1 LARIEYAVQERDCA
15 GKNYDRSTGV
25 LALTKVRLIDGTGH
39 GPTENTAIIIDGNRI
54 KNVGLVT
61 DYPDNTNVVDL
72 RDLTILP
79 GLVDCHLHLGG
90 LTRDQPGRPIGK
102 LSFIDMASFFWDYSR
117 NYAHRRRLAIENGVT
132 TLRSAGD
139 HYPHIIRLRDKIGD
153 GKLSGPRIFAPG
165 PTITAPG
172 GHPACTIYKGNRYIV
187 ENAVRQIAD
196 ADTAREEVRKLVEG
210 GVDCI
215 KAIYS
220 DLNPMDTTQKVP
232 KLSLDVLEALA
243 DETHRHN
250 LRLMVHTG
258 TPQESMDA
266 VKAGA
271 DSIEHGILPGASSFD
286 FNDDLVRMM
295 LAKGTYFVPTLAIA
309 WANKNAYPALFA
321 GLKRTFKKLHDAG
334 VNIAA
339 GTDSG
344 TPGVVIGK
352 GLHKELELMVEAG
365 ISPMEAIIA
374 ATRNAADNLAKAGE
388 LGTIESGKL
397 ADVIAVSGDP
407 LKDIRNTREIKLV
420 IRNGEI
426 LVNKLNT

>member
-1 LARIEYAVQERDCA
+1 M
-15 GKNYDRSTGV
+15 
-25 LALTKVRLIDGTGH
+25 LALKNLRLIDGTGH
-39 GPTENTAIIIDGNRI
+39 DPSENMVIIIDGNRI

-61 DYPDNTNVVDL
+61 SYPDNTNVVDL
-72 RDLTILP
+72 P
-79 GLVDCHLHLGG
+79 GLTVMPGLIDCHLHLGG
-90 LTRDQPGRPIGK
+90 LTVDQPGKAIGK
-102 LSFIDMASFFWDYSR
+102 ISLKDMASFFFDYSR
-117 NYAHRRRLAIENGVT
+117 NYAYRRRLAIENGVT
-132 TLRSAGD
+132 TIRSAGD
-139 HYPHIIRLRDKIGD
+139 HYPHIIRLRDKIASGN
-153 GKLSGPRIFAPG
+153 LSGPRIFAPG
-165 PTITAPG
+165 PIITAPG
-172 GHPACTIYKGNRYIV
+172 GHPAGTIYKGNRYIV

-196 ADTAREEVRKLVEG
+196 VNTAIGEVRKLVEG

-220 DLNPMDTTQKVP
+220 DINPLDTSQKVP

-271 DSIEHGILPGASSFD
+271 DSIEHGILPGANSFD
-286 FNDDLVRMM
+286 FSDDLIKMM
-295 LAKGTYFVPTLAIA
+295 LDKGTYFVPTLSIA
-309 WANKNAYPALFA
+309 WANKDTYPDVFT
-321 GLKRTFKKLHDAG
+321 GLKRTFKKLHGAG

-365 ISPMEAIIA
+365 ISPMEAIVA
-374 ATRNAADNLAKAGE
+374 GTRNAADNLGKANE

-397 ADVIAVSGDP
+397 ADVIAVLGDP

-420 IRNGEI
+420 IRDGEI
-426 LVNKLNT
+426 LVNKINT

>member
-1 LARIEYAVQERDCA
+1 
-15 GKNYDRSTGV
+15 V
-25 LALTKVRLIDGTGH
+25 LALTNVRLIDGTGRDPS
-39 GPTENTAIIIDGNRI
+39 GNTAMIIDGNRI

-61 DYPDNTNVVDL
+61 SYPNNTDLVDL
-72 RDLTILP
+72 RGLTVLP
-79 GLVDCHLHLGG
+79 GLIDCHVHLGG
-90 LTRDQPGRPIGK
+90 LTIDKPGKAIGK
-102 LSFIDMASFFWDYSR
+102 VSFIDMASFFWDYLR
-117 NYAHRRRLAIENGVT
+117 NYAYRRRLAIEDGVT
-132 TLRSAGD
+132 TIRSAGD
-139 HYPHIIRLRDKIGD
+139 HYPHIIRLRDKIAA

-165 PTITAPG
+165 PIITAPG
-172 GHPACTIYKGNRYIV
+172 GHPAGTIYKGNRYIV

-196 ADTAREEVRKLVEG
+196 VNTARKEVRRLVEG

-220 DLNPMDTTQKVP
+220 DLNPMDTTRKVP
-232 KLSLDVLEALA
+232 RLSLDVLEALA
-243 DETHRHN
+243 DETHRHD

-258 TPQESMDA
+258 TPEESMDA

-271 DSIEHGILPGASSFD
+271 NSIEHGILPGASSFD
-286 FNDDLVRMM
+286 FNDDLIKMM
-295 LAKGTYFVPTLAIA
+295 LDKGTYFVPTLAIA
-309 WANKNAYPALFA
+309 WANKDTYPDLFA

-334 VNIAA
+334 VNIAT

-407 LKDIRNTREIKLV
+407 LDDIRDMRKIKLV
-420 IRNGEI
+420 IRNGET
-426 LVNKLNT
+426 LVNKIDT

>member
-1 LARIEYAVQERDCA
+1 M
-15 GKNYDRSTGV
+15 
-25 LALTKVRLIDGTGH
+25 LALTNVRLIDGTGH
-39 GPTENTAIIIDGNRI
+39 DPIENIAIIIDGNRI

-61 DYPDNTNVVDL
+61 SYPDNTNVVDL
-72 RDLTILP
+72 RGLTLMP
-79 GLVDCHLHLGG
+79 GLIDCHLHLGG
-90 LTRDQPGRPIGK
+90 LTIDQPRKAIGK
-102 LSFIDMASFFWDYSR
+102 VSFIDMASFFWDYLR

-132 TLRSAGD
+132 TIRSAGD
-139 HYPHIIRLRDKIGD
+139 HYPHIIRLRDKIAA

-165 PTITAPG
+165 PIITAPG
-172 GHPACTIYKGNRYIV
+172 GHPAGTIYKGNRHIV

-196 ADTAREEVRKLVEG
+196 VNTAREEVRRLVEG

-220 DLNPMDTTQKVP
+220 DINPMDTTQKVP

-266 VKAGA
+266 IRAGA
-271 DSIEHGILPGASSFD
+271 DSIEHGILPGANSFD
-286 FNDDLVRMM
+286 FNDDLIKMM
-295 LAKGTYFVPTLAIA
+295 LDKGTYFVPTLAIA
-309 WANKNAYPALFA
+309 WAYKDTYPAVFT
-321 GLKRTFKKLHDAG
+321 GLKRTFKKLHGAG

-352 GLHKELELMVEAG
+352 GLHKELEIMVEAG

-374 ATRNAADNLAKAGE
+374 GTRNAADNVAKAGE

-420 IRNGEI
+420 IRDGEI
-426 LVNKLNT
+426 LVNRINT

>member
-1 LARIEYAVQERDCA
+1 L
-15 GKNYDRSTGV
+15 
-25 LALTKVRLIDGTGH
+25 LALTNVRMIDGTGRD
-39 GPTENTAIIIDGNRI
+39 PIQNTAIIIDANRI
-54 KNVGLVT
+54 KNIGLVT
-61 DYPDNTNVVDL
+61 SYPDNTNVVDL
-72 RDLTILP
+72 RGLTVMP
-79 GLVDCHLHLGG
+79 GLIDCHLHLGG
-90 LTRDQPGRPIGK
+90 LTKDQPGKAIGK
-102 LSFIDMASFFWDYSR
+102 ISLKDMASFFFDYSR

-132 TLRSAGD
+132 TIRSAGD
-139 HYPHIIRLRDKIGD
+139 HYPHIIRLRDKIAV

-172 GHPACTIYKGNRYIV
+172 GHPAGTIYKGNRYIV
-187 ENAVRQIAD
+187 KNAVRQIAD
-196 ADTAREEVRKLVEG
+196 VNTAREEVRKLVEG

-220 DLNPMDTTQKVP
+220 DINPMDTTQKVP
-232 KLSLDVLEALA
+232 RLSLDVLETLA

-258 TPQESMDA
+258 TPQETMDA

-271 DSIEHGILPGASSFD
+271 DSIEHGILPGANSFD
-286 FNDDLVRMM
+286 FGDDLIKMM
-295 LAKGTYFVPTLAIA
+295 LDKGTYLVPTLSIA
-309 WANKNAYPALFA
+309 WAYKDTYPDIFT
-321 GLKRTFKKLHDAG
+321 GLKRTFKKLHGAG

-365 ISPMEAIIA
+365 ISSIEAIIA
-374 ATRNAADNLAKAGE
+374 GTRNAADNMAKASE

-397 ADVIAVSGDP
+397 ADVIAVFGDP
-407 LKDIRNTREIKLV
+407 LKDIRNTREIRLV
-420 IRNGEI
+420 IRDGEI
-426 LVNKLNT
+426 LVNKINT

>member
-1 LARIEYAVQERDCA
+1 V

-25 LALTKVRLIDGTGH
+25 LALINVRLVDGTGH
-39 GPTENTAIIIDGNRI
+39 DPIENTAIIIDGNRI

-61 DYPDNTNVVDL
+61 SYPDNTNVVDL
-72 RDLTILP
+72 RGLTVLP
-79 GLVDCHLHLGG
+79 GLIDCHLHLGG
-90 LTRDQPGRPIGK
+90 LTKDQPGKAIGK
-102 LSFIDMASFFWDYSR
+102 VSFIDMASFFWDYFR

-132 TLRSAGD
+132 TIRSAGD
-139 HYPHIIRLRDKIGD
+139 HYPHIIRLRDKIAA

-172 GHPACTIYKGNRYIV
+172 GHPAGTIYKGNRYII

-196 ADTAREEVRKLVEG
+196 ANTAREEVRKLVQG

-220 DLNPMDTTQKVP
+220 DINPMDITQKVP
-232 KLSLDVLEALA
+232 RLSFDVLEALA

-258 TPQESMDA
+258 TPQETMDA

-271 DSIEHGILPGASSFD
+271 DSIEHGILPGANSFD
-286 FNDDLVRMM
+286 FDDDLIKMM
-295 LAKGTYFVPTLAIA
+295 LDKGTYFVPTLAIA
-309 WANKNAYPALFA
+309 WANKDTYPAVFT
-321 GLKRTFKKLHDAG
+321 GLKRTFKKLHGAG

-352 GLHKELELMVEAG
+352 GLHKELELMVEAD
-365 ISPMEAIIA
+365 ISPIEAIIA
-374 ATRNAADNLAKAGE
+374 GTRNAADNIAKASE

-397 ADVIAVSGDP
+397 ADVIAVFGDP
-407 LKDIRNTREIKLV
+407 LKDIRNTREIRLV
-420 IRNGEI
+420 IRDGEI
-426 LVNKLNT
+426 LVNKINT

>member
-1 LARIEYAVQERDCA
+1 M
-15 GKNYDRSTGV
+15 
-25 LALTKVRLIDGTGH
+25 LALTNLRLIDGTGR
-39 GPTENTAIIIDGNRI
+39 GPIENMAIIIDGKRI

-61 DYPDNTNVVDL
+61 SYPDNTNVVDL
-72 RDLTILP
+72 RGLTVLP
-79 GLVDCHLHLGG
+79 GLIDCHLHLGG
-90 LTRDQPGRPIGK
+90 LTVDQPGKAIGK
-102 LSFIDMASFFWDYSR
+102 VSLKDMASFFFDYSR
-117 NYAHRRRLAIENGVT
+117 NYAYRRRLAIENGVT
-132 TLRSAGD
+132 TIRSAGD
-139 HYPHIIRLRDKIGD
+139 HYPHIIRLRDKIAA

-172 GHPACTIYKGNRYIV
+172 GHPAGTIYKGNRYII

-196 ADTAREEVRKLVEG
+196 VNTAREEVRKLVEG

-220 DLNPMDTTQKVP
+220 DINPVDTTQKIP

-271 DSIEHGILPGASSFD
+271 DSIEHGILPGANSFD
-286 FNDDLVRMM
+286 FSDDLIKMI
-295 LAKGTYFVPTLAIA
+295 LDKGTYFVPTLAIA
-309 WANKNAYPALFA
+309 WANKDTYPDVFT
-321 GLKRTFKKLHDAG
+321 GLKRTLKRLHGAG

-365 ISPMEAIIA
+365 ISPMEALIA
-374 ATRNAADNLAKAGE
+374 GTTNAADNIAKASE
-388 LGTIESGKL
+388 LGTIKSDKL
-397 ADVIAVSGDP
+397 ADVIAVFGDP

-420 IRNGEI
+420 IRDGEI
-426 LVNKLNT
+426 LVNRINT

>member
-1 LARIEYAVQERDCA
+1 M
-15 GKNYDRSTGV
+15 
-25 LALTKVRLIDGTGH
+25 LALTNLRLIDGTGR
-39 GPTENTAIIIDGNRI
+39 GPIENMAIIIDGKRI

-61 DYPDNTNVVDL
+61 SYPDNTNVVDL
-72 RDLTILP
+72 RGLTVMP
-79 GLVDCHLHLGG
+79 GLIDCHLHLGG
-90 LTRDQPGRPIGK
+90 LTIDQPGKAIGK
-102 LSFIDMASFFWDYSR
+102 VSLKDMASFFFDYSR
-117 NYAHRRRLAIENGVT
+117 NYAYRRRLAIENGVT
-132 TLRSAGD
+132 TIRSAGD
-139 HYPHIIRLRDKIGD
+139 HYPHIIRLRDKIAV

-172 GHPACTIYKGNRYIV
+172 GHPAGTIYKGNRYIV

-196 ADTAREEVRKLVEG
+196 VNTAREEVRKLVEG

-220 DLNPMDTTQKVP
+220 DINPVDTTQKVP

-271 DSIEHGILPGASSFD
+271 DSIEHGILPGANSFD
-286 FNDDLVRMM
+286 FNDDLIKMM
-295 LAKGTYFVPTLAIA
+295 LDKGTYFVPTLAIA
-309 WANKNAYPALFA
+309 WANKDTYPDVFT
-321 GLKRTFKKLHDAG
+321 GLKRTLKRLHAAG

-365 ISPMEAIIA
+365 ISPMEALIA
-374 ATRNAADNLAKAGE
+374 GTTNAADNIAKASE
-388 LGTIESGKL
+388 LGTIESDKL
-397 ADVIAVSGDP
+397 ADVIAVFGDP

-420 IRNGEI
+420 IGDGEI
-426 LVNKLNT
+426 LVNKINT

>member
-1 LARIEYAVQERDCA
+1 
-15 GKNYDRSTGV
+15 V
-25 LALTKVRLIDGTGH
+25 LALTNVRLIDGTGRDPS
-39 GPTENTAIIIDGNRI
+39 GNTAMIIDGNRI

-61 DYPDNTNVVDL
+61 SYPNNTDLVDL
-72 RDLTILP
+72 RGLTVLP
-79 GLVDCHLHLGG
+79 GLIDCHVHLGG
-90 LTRDQPGRPIGK
+90 LTIDKPGKAIGK
-102 LSFIDMASFFWDYSR
+102 VSFIDMASFLWDYLR
-117 NYAHRRRLAIENGVT
+117 NYAYRRRLAIEDGVT
-132 TLRSAGD
+132 TIRSAGD
-139 HYPHIIRLRDKIGD
+139 HYPHIIRLRDKIAA

-165 PTITAPG
+165 PIITAPG
-172 GHPACTIYKGNRYIV
+172 GHPAGTIYKGNRYIV

-196 ADTAREEVRKLVEG
+196 VNTARKEVRRLVEG

-220 DLNPMDTTQKVP
+220 DLNPMDTTRKVP
-232 KLSLDVLEALA
+232 RLSLDVLEALA
-243 DETHRHN
+243 DETHRHD

-258 TPQESMDA
+258 TPEESMDA

-271 DSIEHGILPGASSFD
+271 DSIEHGILPGANSFD
-286 FNDDLVRMM
+286 FNDDLIKMM
-295 LAKGTYFVPTLAIA
+295 LDKGTYFVPTLAIA
-309 WANKNAYPALFA
+309 WANKDTYPDVFT

-334 VNIAA
+334 VNIAT

-407 LKDIRNTREIKLV
+407 LDDIRDMRKIKLV
-420 IRNGEI
+420 IRNGET
-426 LVNKLNT
+426 LVNKIDT

>member
-1 LARIEYAVQERDCA
+1 
-15 GKNYDRSTGV
+15 V
-25 LALTKVRLIDGTGH
+25 LALINVRLVDGTGYD
-39 GPTENTAIIIDGNRI
+39 PIENTAIIIDGNRI

-61 DYPDNTNVVDL
+61 SYPDNTNVVDL
-72 RDLTILP
+72 RGLTVMP
-79 GLVDCHLHLGG
+79 GPIDCHLHLGG
-90 LTRDQPGRPIGK
+90 LTVDQPGKAIGK
-102 LSFIDMASFFWDYSR
+102 VSFIDMASFFWDYFR

-132 TLRSAGD
+132 TIRSAGD
-139 HYPHIIRLRDKIGD
+139 HYPHIIRLRDKIAV

-172 GHPACTIYKGNRYIV
+172 GHPAGTIYKGNRYIV
-187 ENAVRQIAD
+187 KNAVRQIAD
-196 ADTAREEVRKLVEG
+196 VNTAREEVRKLIEG

-220 DLNPMDTTQKVP
+220 DINPMDTTQKVP
-232 KLSLDVLEALA
+232 RLSLDVLETLA

-258 TPQESMDA
+258 TPQETMDA

-271 DSIEHGILPGASSFD
+271 DSIEHGILPGANSFD
-286 FNDDLVRMM
+286 FGDDLIKMM
-295 LAKGTYFVPTLAIA
+295 LDKGTYLVPTLSIA
-309 WANKNAYPALFA
+309 WAYKDTYPDIFT
-321 GLKRTFKKLHDAG
+321 GLKRTFKKLHGAG

-352 GLHKELELMVEAG
+352 GLHKEFELMVEAG

-374 ATRNAADNLAKAGE
+374 GTRNAADNIAKASE

-397 ADVIAVSGDP
+397 ADVIAVFGDP
-407 LKDIRNTREIKLV
+407 LKDIRNTREIRLV
-420 IRNGEI
+420 IKDGEI
-426 LVNKLNT
+426 LVNKINT

>member
-1 LARIEYAVQERDCA
+1 M
-15 GKNYDRSTGV
+15 
-25 LALTKVRLIDGTGH
+25 LALTNLRLIDGTGR
-39 GPTENTAIIIDGNRI
+39 GPIENMAIIIDGKRI

-61 DYPDNTNVVDL
+61 SYPDNTNVVDL
-72 RDLTILP
+72 RGLTVLP
-79 GLVDCHLHLGG
+79 GLIDCHLHLGG
-90 LTRDQPGRPIGK
+90 RTIDQPGKAIGK
-102 LSFIDMASFFWDYSR
+102 VSLKDMASFFFDYSR

-132 TLRSAGD
+132 TIRSAGD
-139 HYPHIIRLRDKIGD
+139 HYPHIIRLRDKIAA

-172 GHPACTIYKGNRYIV
+172 GHPAGTIYKGNRYIV

-196 ADTAREEVRKLVEG
+196 VNTAREEVRKLGEG

-220 DLNPMDTTQKVP
+220 DSNPVDTTQKVP

-271 DSIEHGILPGASSFD
+271 DSIEHGILPGADSFD
-286 FNDDLVRMM
+286 FSDDLIKMM
-295 LAKGTYFVPTLAIA
+295 LDKGTYFVPTLAIA
-309 WANKNAYPALFA
+309 WANKDTYPDVFT
-321 GLKRTFKKLHDAG
+321 GLKRTFKKLHGAG

-344 TPGVVIGK
+344 TPGVVI
-352 GLHKELELMVEAG
+352 
-365 ISPMEAIIA
+365 
-374 ATRNAADNLAKAGE
+374 R
-388 LGTIESGKL
+388 
-397 ADVIAVSGDP
+397 
-407 LKDIRNTREIKLV
+407 
-420 IRNGEI
+420 
-426 LVNKLNT
+426 